1 MNLFDKIFGTYSE
14 RELKRVYPIAKQ
26 VMALED
32 DMAKLSDAELKAKT
46 PEFKERLKNGETL
59 DDLLPETTR
68 AKISKFCIFI

>member
-32 DMAKLSDAELKAKT
+32 DMAKLSDAERKLRNSRK
-46 PEFKERLKNGETL
+46 
-59 DDLLPETTR
+59 D
-68 AKISKFCIFI
+68 